1 MPAHKK
7 DFALFDAMSH
17 VLSLLENPVLLCDV
31 QASILYAN
39 PSYYRLVNM
48 DSTGLKF
55 WHVFPKINQ
64 VPDYFK
70 AAVKSHKEI
79 KEAINLNKKTFIVR
93 VVPVTKIIA
102 QKTIYMIYFEEITT
116 FLRLEEQI
124 ELDKETLANSFFNA
138 IRALAEVVETRDL
151 YTAGHQ
157 KRTASIALH
166 IAKKADLSEINL
178 LATLYLGALIHD
190 VGKIYV
196 PMDYLVT
203 PRQLETYEYEVL
215 KQHVNKGSEIVNK
228 IVCPWDIEVIVSQ
241 HHERLDGSG
250 YPKGLKKEEIN
261 ELAKIVA
268 IADVWDA
275 MVINRPYR
283 AARSIKEAISY
294 LNSTAGILFDKN
306 YVECLLSLIQQGVTI
321 YSQEVFS
328 FLELKTF
335 LTE

>member
-1 MPAHKK
+1 MSTHKEGLV
-7 DFALFDAMSH
+7 LFDAMSH
-17 VLSLLENPVLLCDV
+17 VLSLLENPVLLCDA

-39 PSYYRLVNM
+39 NSYCNLVDINPK
-48 DSTGLKF
+48 GIKF
-55 WHVFPKINQ
+55 WHIFPKNSA

-70 AAVKSHKEI
+70 AAVTSHKEK
-79 KEAINLNKKTFIVR
+79 KESIYLNTKNFIVR
-93 VVPVTKIIA
+93 VVPITKIIK

-116 FLRLEEQI
+116 FLKMEEQI
-124 ELDKETLANSFFNA
+124 ERDKEILAGSFFNA
-138 IRALAEVVETRDL
+138 IRALSEVVETRDP

-166 IAKKADLSEINL
+166 IAKKANLSELDL

-196 PMDYLVT
+196 PMEYLIT
-203 PRQLETYEYEVL
+203 PCQLEIYEYEVL

-228 IVCPWDIEVIVSQ
+228 IVCPWGIDVIVSQ

-250 YPKGLKKEEIN
+250 YPKGLKEEEIN

-268 IADVWDA
+268 IADVWEA

-283 AARSIKEAISY
+283 TARTIKEAINY
-294 LNSTAGILFDKN
+294 LNSTAGILFDKY
-306 YVECLLSLIQQGVTI
+306 YVECLLSLIQEEVNI

>member
-1 MPAHKK
+1 MSTHKK
-7 DFALFDAMSH
+7 DLVLFDAMSH
-17 VLSLLENPVLLCDV
+17 VLSLLENPVLLCDA

-39 PSYYRLVNM
+39 PSYYDLVNM
-48 DSTGLKF
+48 DATGLKF
-55 WHVFPKINQ
+55 WRIFPKINQ

-70 AAVKSHKEI
+70 AAVMSHKEI
-79 KEAINLNKKTFIVR
+79 KGSINLNKKTFIVR
-93 VVPVTKIIA
+93 VVPITQIIA
-102 QKTIYMIYFEEITT
+102 KKTIYMIYFEEITT

-124 ELDKETLANSFFNA
+124 ELDKEILANSFFNA
-138 IRALAEVVETRDL
+138 IRALSEVVETRDL

-166 IAKKADLSEINL
+166 IAQKANLSELNL
-178 LATLYLGALIHD
+178 LATLYLGALVHD

-196 PMDYLVT
+196 PIEYLVT
-203 PRQLETYEYEVL
+203 PRQLESYEYDVL

-228 IVCPWDIEVIVSQ
+228 IVCPWEIEVIVSQ

-250 YPKGLKKEEIN
+250 YPKGLKEGEIN

-283 AARSIKEAISY
+283 AALTIKEAINY
-294 LNSTAGILFDKN
+294 LNSTAGILFDKY
-306 YVECLLSLIQQGVTI
+306 YVECLLSLIQEEANI

-328 FLELKTF
+328 FLELKTL